1 MDDVNMGER
10 FYRWQSHPQR
20 WTLTLIILTS
30 LCFNAG
36 QANITT
42 AITKTWTPGAT
53 EVTGQDSVDNETS
66 CIDWWE
72 YEGRSGLDEHPIT
85 QRIIATLQI
94 LVALITILGNL
105 LVLIAV
111 STFNELQT
119 ITNMFVSSLAFA
131 DLIMGAVVMPIGIPY
146 VTNGRWGLGSL
157 FCDVWISIDV
167 LVVTASIETLCA
179 IALDRYLAIT
189 KPFSYTANVTR
200 SRARCLIAFI
210 WITSASIAFIPVQLG
225 WWKVDSFDA
234 TCCYEIDECCEFM
247 TNKSYA
253 IVSSA
258 ISFYIPTALMI
269 FSYAIVFKGKYY

>member
-1 MDDVNMGER
+1 MGIR
-10 FYRWQSHPQR
+10 FYWRSSCPRQ

-30 LCFNAG
+30 LCVIAG
-36 QANITT
+36 QANKTT
-42 AITKTWTPGAT
+42 ALVQTWMPGITQGA
-53 EVTGQDSVDNETS
+53 GQDNETS
-66 CIDWWE
+66 CHNWWE
-72 YEGRSGLDEHPIT
+72 YEGRNGLEEHPIT
-85 QRIIATLQI
+85 QHIIATLQI
-94 LVALITILGNL
+94 LVVIITILGNL

-119 ITNMFVSSLAFA
+119 ITNMFVSSLAIA

-225 WWKVDSFDA
+225 WWKVDSFEA
-234 TCCYEIDECCEFM
+234 TCCYGIDECCEFM
-247 TNKSYA
+247 TNKTYA

-269 FSYAIVFKGKYY
+269 FSYAIVFKGKTHRGI